1 MIITNWDFTFQKLSV
16 VKISYYFSK
25 AKMYPMQSTMY
36 FADQLQQI
44 NHSFIEASFY
54 DPTTYYLND
63 APFDRDEFKRL
74 RKEGLIEL
82 SFQNHIGKRYTLSNK
97 GKQLLGLAA

>member
-1 MIITNWDFTFQKLSV
+1 
-16 VKISYYFSK
+16 
-25 AKMYPMQSTMY
+25 MYPMPSTTTQL
-36 FADQLQQI
+36 ASQLQQI
-44 NHSFIEASFY
+44 DHSFIEASFY

-63 APFDRDEFKRL
+63 TPFDRDEFKKL

-97 GKQLLGLAA
+97 GRQFLEQAA